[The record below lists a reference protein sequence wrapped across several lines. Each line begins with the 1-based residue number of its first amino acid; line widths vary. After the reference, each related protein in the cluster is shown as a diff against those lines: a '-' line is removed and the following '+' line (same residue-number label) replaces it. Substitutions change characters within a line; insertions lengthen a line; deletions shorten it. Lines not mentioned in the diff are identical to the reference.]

1 MTMNDPRLGLPSAS
15 SFALDAL
22 CPGRQQLLRELGDM
36 PEPIDEDADRGT
48 KLHKA
53 WQLED
58 PTGLDSEDVEI
69 YERGLK
75 LKKEV
80 SEQWALEF
88 GFRGIQEGQREE
100 RFYWHNENG
109 ELSASGQ
116 ADCHWMH
123 WKQESGHS
131 LICDYKSL
139 WNRNV
144 TPAELNYQA
153 RLLSVLVAREYGATH
168 VRFAFLK
175 AMFGKADIVDY
186 TSEDLE
192 RAQYSIQQVLW
203 ESDQKDA
210 QRRPG
215 AHCRH
220 CKAAAGCPEVA
231 AWQMLPSVQAKAQ
244 NGHVTP
250 KVATEL
256 VSNISLLD
264 CRNIWE
270 SSTARHN
277 IEDACKARLK
287 ALPEPTLV
295 ELGLTFGKPKI
306 LRPITNVQSA
316 FEFLLSLGVPA
327 AKLWSVTK
335 MSNGEL
341 ATVVQEALGLPSKD
355 AAEKWIRD
363 KLSYFI
369 TEKET
374 DRPIEKIK

>member
-1 MTMNDPRLGLPSAS
+1 MSDDPRLGLPSAS
-15 SFALDAL
+15 SFAIDAL
-22 CPGRQQLLRELGDM
+22 CPGRQQLLRELGDI
-36 PEPIDEDADRGT
+36 PEPVDEDADKGT
-48 KLHKA
+48 RLHAA
-53 WQLED
+53 WEKED

-69 YERGLK
+69 YECGLK
-75 LKKEV
+75 LVGEVKKEWIEIIRGTGASFEL
-80 SEQWALEF
+80 SE
-88 GFRGIQEGQREE
+88 GPREE
-100 RFYWHNENG
+100 RFWLHDSNG
-109 ELSASGQ
+109 KVAASGQ
-116 ADCHWMH
+116 ADRHYVA
-123 WKQESGHS
+123 
-131 LICDYKSL
+131 LPNYVLAIDFKSL
-139 WNRNV
+139 WCRSLV
-144 TPAELNYQA
+144 PSELNKQA
-153 RLLSVLVAREYGATH
+153 QLLSVLVAREYGATH

-203 ESDQKDA
+203 ESNQKDA

-231 AWQMLPSVQAKAQ
+231 AWQMLPSVQSKAQ
-244 NGHVTP
+244 NGHITP

-256 VSNISLLD
+256 VVKISLLD
-264 CRNIWE
+264 CRKIWE

-287 ALPEPTLV
+287 ALPEPMLSG
-295 ELGLTFGKPKI
+295 LGLTFGKPKI
-306 LRPITNVQSA
+306 LHPITNVQSA

-341 ATVVQEALGLPSKD
+341 APVVQEALGLPSKD

-363 KLSYFI
+363 KLGGYI
-369 TEKET
+369 TPKATE
-374 DRPIEKIK
+374 RPLERI